1 MMISPQ
7 AYVEEFKHEPF
18 DKLISERERLYKE
31 LKALEKEAF
40 DSEKKGDAWLISPSV
55 DVRYQMYLEYMAALC
70 EFISEKYR
78 TEVVWGESLED

>member
-7 AYVEEFKHEPF
+7 SYVEEFRHEPF
-18 DKLISERERLYKE
+18 DKLIAERERLYKE
-31 LKALEKEAF
+31 FKKLEKEAF
-40 DSEKKGDAWLISPSV
+40 DSDKKSDAWLMSPSV

-78 TEVVWGESLED
+78 TEIVWGEALED